1 MLLKRIFGTF
11 PQEEIAAK
19 KQRHSTD
26 GDESAQNTSSPPLLA
41 AQEDNP
47 FLSPLSRSATPFTSG
62 KLCIDGSPGN
72 LLTDRLLAQAS
83 SDDEDSTLP
92 KSSLSRLKR
101 KADTVTMDTE
111 ETTDAD
117 VLAPAPIADLS
128 ASLWSEED
136 AEEARTSIL
145 DRISERR
152 IPKTLV
158 GLDEQYEYV
167 NFRLFSYTIV
177 STFKFCVSLQSFQQF
192 HMTSKVYDLLERTIA
207 YGESNS
213 CLLVGN
219 RGTGKSMVSLSSLS
233 LLKVNFASTCVER
246 LISNCDT

>member
-1 MLLKRIFGTF
+1 MFRQPRDSSIMLLKRIFGTI

-26 GDESAQNTSSPPLLA
+26 GDESAQNTPSPSLLA

-47 FLSPLSRSATPFTSG
+47 FLSPPSRSATPFTSG
-62 KLCIDGSPGN
+62 KKLCIDGSPRN

-92 KSSLSRLKR
+92 KASLSRPKR

-117 VLAPAPIADLS
+117 VLAPTPIADLS

-158 GLDEQYEYV
+158 GLDEQYE
-167 NFRLFSYTIV
+167 
-177 STFKFCVSLQSFQQF
+177 CV
-192 HMTSKVYDLLERTIA
+192 
-207 YGESNS
+207 
-213 CLLVGN
+213 
-219 RGTGKSMVSLSSLS
+219 
-233 LLKVNFASTCVER
+233 
-246 LISNCDT
+246 LISDYSHTQ